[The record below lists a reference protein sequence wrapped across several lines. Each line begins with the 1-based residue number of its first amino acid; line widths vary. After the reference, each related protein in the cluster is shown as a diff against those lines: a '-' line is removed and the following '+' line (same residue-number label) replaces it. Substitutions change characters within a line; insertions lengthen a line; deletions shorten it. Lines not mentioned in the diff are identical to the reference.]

1 MRLVALLVLAASLV
15 VADPPSALP
24 HAVARRGSSAARVT
38 LASVDAPRD
47 GAGAPRADPTL
58 ADIDTLVAAAIAESK
73 LPGCVVTIG
82 RRDRIL
88 FRKVYGL
95 RTVEPEHVAM
105 TEDTVFDLA
114 SLTKPVATATSIMI

>member
-1 MRLVALLVLAASLV
+1 MAPTDARLLALLVFAASLV

-24 HAVARRGSSAARVT
+24 HAATARRGSLSSRA
-38 LASVDAPRD
+38 LAPADTARD
-47 GAGAPRADPTL
+47 GAPGARAEPTL
-58 ADIDTLVAAAIAESK
+58 TDIDSLVAAAIAEAK

-95 RTVEPEHVAM
+95 REVEPERVAM

-114 SLTKPVATATSIMI
+114 